1 MRQRSDSD
9 TFICC
14 GDKDRCSR
22 IRRRSGVESSDW
34 WQWRFR
40 PHPAAAPRAAQ
51 PTMAAPHRPT
61 PHAGARGRFAAGC
74 RVAPVRYV
82 GGLACRVG
90 RRAVLSFTVTGHEF
104 LPVRMLNTLRRTAP
118 RWVARRPTTLPASDM
133 PSSDCPVAP
142 QANESAKEIT
152 RGASSGAASPTRVAA
167 SMRKRNAARAMR
179 RAPCLLV
186 ARLARTLAVRAV
198 TAVRALR
205 DRVSRLH
212 VRRPVAFL
220 ASKVTGF
227 FRFLSCV
234 RRHLRSPSGLR
245 LPALHRVRRLS
256 CSTSPVGTASTSC
269 SGSPGMRRF
278 AD

>member
-1 MRQRSDSD
+1 
-9 TFICC
+9 
-14 GDKDRCSR
+14 
-22 IRRRSGVESSDW
+22 
-34 WQWRFR
+34 
-40 PHPAAAPRAAQ
+40 
-51 PTMAAPHRPT
+51 MAAPHRPT

-220 ASKVTGF
+220 ASKV
-227 FRFLSCV
+227 FRSLINRPRRPAARASRVPAAARVSSPSSNGPTSGRPTRRSASVASASRRRRWLRATARTVPPLAPRVRPFRKSFLS
-234 RRHLRSPSGLR
+234 
-245 LPALHRVRRLS
+245 
-256 CSTSPVGTASTSC
+256 GT
-269 SGSPGMRRF
+269 
-278 AD
+278 